1 MPTEVEI
8 LGYKA
13 MIKSVFGQAK
23 EDQLFSQRKEDQ
35 LAVWIH
41 FDEPV
46 DGIISFPV
54 LIPAKK
60 YADRE
65 EFLYNVRKRGEKA
78 LGRMLMSQALERKER
93 KDKAERKAAVDALAA
108 QAEKL
113 IE

>member
-1 MPTEVEI
+1 MPTEVEL
-8 LGYKA
+8 LGHKA
-13 MIKSVFGQAK
+13 TIEKV
-23 EDQLFSQRKEDQ
+23 FSQPRLEPWYKEDQ

-46 DGIISFPV
+46 DGIVSFPV
-54 LIPAKK
+54 LLPAKK

-65 EFLYNVRKRGEKA
+65 EFLYNVCRRGEKE
-78 LGRMLMSQALERKER
+78 LGRALMSQALERKER

-108 QAEKL
+108 EAQSL